1 MDDVQYVGF
10 WARFWATMVDIVLLL
25 MLIYPLF
32 YLLYGSAF
40 LERSCEFSLVN
51 SVINFILPFLAV
63 MFLWKSK
70 GATPGKMLIKAT
82 IVDEKTLQSPST
94 KQLFI
99 RYWAYLLSALP
110 LMLGYFWAGWDKK
123 KQTWHDKLA
132 HTVVIQPKKAYKK
145 KSVGSYVAIGFGIF
159 AIVLFSA
166 LMVIG
171 FMLQSEVI
179 PDGDLYTKD
188 KLPQSVLRELRNK
201 NLLHEDEN
209 LTYYQPE
216 SLFSYVD
223 SATVFTQKGIRYFES
238 DEQAEVIVWDFPF
251 EEIGQLK
258 LESESIALGIE
269 LVTMKIYDNDGM
281 FEFANALSLRSGQAE
296 AFMKDVQRTWEKN
309 KRN

>member
-1 MDDVQYVGF
+1 MDELQYVGF

-40 LERSCEFSLVN
+40 LERAGDFTLVN
-51 SVINFILPFLAV
+51 NVINFLVPFIAV

-82 IVDEKTLQSPST
+82 IVDEKTLQAPST

-132 HTVVIQPKKAYKK
+132 HTVVIQPQKAYKK
-145 KSVGSYVAIGFGIF
+145 KSLGSYVAIGFGIF
-159 AIVLFSA
+159 AIVVFTA
-166 LMVIG
+166 LMAIG
-171 FMLQSEVI
+171 FMIQSGVI
-179 PDGDLYTKD
+179 PDGDLYTKE
-188 KLPQSVLRELRNK
+188 KLPQSVLADLRSK
-201 NLLHEDEN
+201 NILQSDEN
-209 LTYYQPE
+209 LTYYQSE

-223 SATVFTQKGIRYFES
+223 SATLFTQKGISYFES
-238 DEQAEVIVWDFPF
+238 DEQGEIILWYFPF
-251 EEIGQLK
+251 KDIGKLLLK
-258 LESESIALGIE
+258 SEKIALGIE
-269 LVTMKIYDNDGM
+269 LITMEIYNNEGE
-281 FEFANALSLRSGQAE
+281 FEFSNVLTPRSGQAE
-296 AFMKDVQRTWEKN
+296 AFIEDVQRTWKAI
-309 KRN
+309 KR